1 MEIFTQFEIQISPK
15 SPKTCIFLY
24 FYFFGP
30 NIERKLKSETF
41 CEKNRK
47 TDFFDKVEYLG
58 QEGMFFLH

>member
-15 SPKTCIFLY
+15 SPKTCIFIY

-41 CEKNRK
+41 SENFEKPIFSKKSNI
-47 TDFFDKVEYLG
+47 
-58 QEGMFFLH
+58 